1 MADKP
6 VVSPMQLP
14 LSIGLRE
21 SATFDNFVAGKD
33 LVAVDALQR
42 ACGGDERF
50 VYVSGAVGSGKSH
63 LLQAACHATVKRGRS
78 VYLPL
83 KEADQLSPSML
94 DGLEVMAVVAIDD
107 VDAIAGQSVWETALF
122 HLYNRIRNDGE
133 GALLLTG
140 STPLNASPIALP
152 DLKSR
157 LAWGLAF
164 QLTGLSDA
172 DKLQAL
178 QRRAHGRG
186 FDLPDEVGAYLLRH
200 YHRDMVALFD
210 LLERLDAVSLIE
222 QRRLTI
228 PFVKEVIGA
237 RLGAK

>member
-1 MADKP
+1 MGDKS
-6 VVSPMQLP
+6 VTSPMQLP

-33 LVAVDALQR
+33 AVVLDVLQR
-42 ACGGDERF
+42 ACAGDERF
-50 VYVSGAVGSGKSH
+50 VYVSGAPGSGKSH
-63 LLQAACHATVKRGRS
+63 LLQAACHACSERGGS

-83 KEADQLSPSML
+83 KEADQLDIEML
-94 DGLEVMAVVAIDD
+94 DGLEVMALVAIDD
-107 VDAIAGQSVWETALF
+107 VDAIAGQVAWETALF
-122 HLYNRIRNDGE
+122 HLYNRIRNEGE

-140 STPLNASPIALP
+140 STPLNASPIVLP

-157 LAWGLAF
+157 LTWGLAF

-172 DKLQAL
+172 DKLQAM
-178 QRRAHGRG
+178 QRRAYERG

-210 LLERLDAVSLIE
+210 LLDRLDAVSLIE

-237 RLGAK
+237 KFGAK

>member
-1 MADKP
+1 MADKS
-6 VVSPMQLP
+6 VASPMQLP
-14 LSIGLRE
+14 LGIGLRE
-21 SATFDNFVAGKD
+21 SATFDNFVAGQD
-33 LVAVDALQR
+33 LGVVDALQR
-42 ACGGDERF
+42 ASLGGERF
-50 VYVSGAVGSGKSH
+50 VYVSGGPGSGKSH
-63 LLQAACHATVKRGRS
+63 LLQAACHAMAQGARS

-83 KEADQLSPSML
+83 SEAEQLAPEML
-94 DGLEVMAVVAIDD
+94 EGLEAMNLVAIDD
-107 VDAIAGQSVWETALF
+107 VDAIAGQKPWETALF
-122 HLYNRIRNDGE
+122 HLYNRIRNEGE

-140 STPLNASPIALP
+140 STSLKHSPIVLP

-164 QLTGLSDA
+164 RLTGLSDA

-178 QRRAHGRG
+178 QRRARGRG

-200 YHRDMVALFD
+200 YHRDMLALFD

-237 RLGAK
+237 NLGTE